1 MPSAFGSNSTSD
13 LLASRFPGFA
23 APKAPGPL
31 AARLKTK
38 AFLRSIAA
46 EMKSPAKL
54 ASIDAAAAPKRRK
67 RIGGNR

>member
-23 APKAPGPL
+23 APKGPGPL

-46 EMKSPAKL
+46 EMRSPAKL
-54 ASIDAAAAPKRRK
+54 ASIDAAAPLRRK
-67 RIGGNR
+67 RMKGGK